1 MQMKGLDQMPARILS
16 HLPAKRRSLGDIFR
30 KLHLLLVLRRDRRR
44 LAVLDDHLLRDIGIS
59 RDDALREAERKG
71 WDAPDY
77 WIR

>member
-1 MQMKGLDQMPARILS
+1 MPARILS
-16 HLPAKRRSLGDIFR
+16 DLPSKHRSVGDIVR

-59 RDDALREAERKG
+59 RDAALREAERKG